1 MQKRLLAFGFDPGP
15 IDGVPGRQTQI
26 ATQHYL
32 EARGEPQMPPTEPQ
46 LLDNLR
52 QDPTPPVAPPQPQVA
67 QRAAQPDAYGA
78 QTAQQRQRSFDPFQP
93 VKVAGAEITRWLQS
107 AFR

>member
-1 MQKRLLAFGFDPGP
+1 VQKRLLAFGFDPGP

-46 LLDNLR
+46 LLENLR
-52 QDPTPPVAPPQPQVA
+52 QDPAPTVAPPSPQVA
-67 QRAAQPDAYGA
+67 QRATQSDGYGA
-78 QTAQQRQRSFDPFQP
+78 QAAQQRRSFDPFQP
-93 VKVAGAEITRWLQS
+93 VKLAGAEITRWLQS